1 MNTEQI
7 NSGEKPQNKKYT
19 AANSLINYY
28 LAIMFTFFPLF
39 LTDQYAHAR
48 TDKFWLF
55 VILTAVT
62 VVAVGICRGIEISE
76 ARRIGEKESF
86 LLPLSVTDIFMLCFV
101 GFAAI
106 STIISQHPYEAFFAF
121 GCRDNGL
128 FLLIFYMLMYF
139 AVTRNYV
146 RKDYVFAGYLIA
158 SCIVALLTVL
168 NFYYIDPLNVM
179 AGYDE
184 ETILDFG
191 STIGNK
197 NIIATYMCVFLP
209 VAIGL
214 FVVSEKRFMRIL
226 SGVAIVFAY
235 TGLICADSTSDI
247 LGLAVILPVM
257 LIFFSRSFGYLK
269 RYLLALTIA
278 FTSGKLLQIFSLFD
292 LRDKGF
298 EFMQS
303 FLINSP
309 LIYILIA
316 VCGGGWLLMCFIG
329 KNGEP
334 AYPAKL
340 MQGIFI
346 ALFAAAVIA
355 AVGAFI
361 YYSFIDLESDI
372 GEFEKLLRFDD
383 YWGTHRGFMWRVSME
398 EYGRFDILHRFFGSG
413 PDTLYYV
420 FEPHFAELS
429 ERFGDG
435 STDCAHN
442 EFINYLVTQGAL
454 GLVSYI
460 GMMGSAIFSGLK
472 TAKKE
477 PITLVFISAVICYLA
492 QSVVNLYNPI
502 VTPYLF
508 IFLALT
514 EAMTRNRKAKNI

>member
-1 MNTEQI
+1 
-7 NSGEKPQNKKYT
+7 
-19 AANSLINYY
+19 
-28 LAIMFTFFPLF
+28 
-39 LTDQYAHAR
+39 
-48 TDKFWLF
+48 
-55 VILTAVT
+55 
-62 VVAVGICRGIEISE
+62 
-76 ARRIGEKESF
+76 
-86 LLPLSVTDIFMLCFV
+86 
-101 GFAAI
+101 
-106 STIISQHPYEAFFAF
+106 
-121 GCRDNGL
+121 
-128 FLLIFYMLMYF
+128 
-139 AVTRNYV
+139 
-146 RKDYVFAGYLIA
+146 
-158 SCIVALLTVL
+158 
-168 NFYYIDPLNVM
+168 
-179 AGYDE
+179 
-184 ETILDFG
+184 
-191 STIGNK
+191 
-197 NIIATYMCVFLP
+197 
-209 VAIGL
+209 
-214 FVVSEKRFMRIL
+214 
-226 SGVAIVFAY
+226 
-235 TGLICADSTSDI
+235 
-247 LGLAVILPVM
+247 M

-269 RYLLALTIA
+269 RYLLALTTA
-278 FTSGKLLQIFSLFD
+278 FASGKLLQIFSLFD

-460 GMMGSAIFSGLK
+460 GMMGSAIISGLK
-472 TAKKE
+472 TARKE

-514 EAMTRNRKAKNI
+514 EAMTRGAKKASL